1 MKSNIRGNWCA
12 INAWPPLSESGEHDV
27 QQWNRCMR
35 SISILESVGGDEVGQ
50 WRELDKLNKQ
60 RRC

>member
-1 MKSNIRGNWCA
+1 MEVFLVKWNIRGNWCA

-35 SISILESVGGDEVGQ
+35 SISILESVRGMKSDNGE
-50 WRELDKLNKQ
+50 N
-60 RRC
+60 